1 MSKTDILDAKKSNS
15 TNKKKLMLIVPMLHQ
30 GGFEKVCVETARIL
44 KDKYDITILIFSSE
58 DIVFDI
64 NGLNVISIDVPATDN
79 KLMKVINVLRRVIK
93 VRKYKKKLSIDYAYS
108 FGITASR
115 INVLSRVGERVL
127 TGLRGYTDLE
137 DESYI
142 DLIGKKS
149 DVIVCCSKVIE
160 EEVRSKFG
168 YSNTAVLYNPYNLDR
183 IKSLAVEDVNDR
195 PQKGDNKYIVTMS
208 REDDLKGFWH
218 LIKAF
223 SIVAKEREDAR
234 LVFIGDGTFER
245 YKGLADKLGI
255 LDRLVFTGVKSN
267 PYPYLAMADM
277 YILSS
282 IHEGFPNALVEAM
295 ALGIPVMAT
304 NCTSGPAEI
313 LSANMDE
320 VSDKSRCYEA
330 SFGRL
335 LPALT
340 EEPDFDSENI
350 PEEDRALAGQILD
363 GLADENWIT
372 TYGIKAKERA
382 AYFNEESYKNNFVS
396 IIESLK

>member
-1 MSKTDILDAKKSNS
+1 MSKAFDDNN
-15 TNKKKLMLIVPMLHQ
+15 NKKKLMLIVPMLHQ

-58 DIVFDI
+58 DIVFDVS
-64 NGLNVISIDVPATDN
+64 GLNVISIDVPATDN
-79 KLMKVINVLRRVIK
+79 KLLKLINVARRVIK
-93 VRKYKKKLSIDYAYS
+93 VRRYKKKLGIDVAYS

-115 INVLSRVGERVL
+115 VNVLSRYKEKVL

-137 DESYI
+137 DADYI

-149 DVIVCCSKVIE
+149 DIVVCCSKVIE
-160 EEVRSKFG
+160 DEVNNKFG
-168 YSNTAVLYNPYNLDR
+168 FGNTAVLYNPYNLDKIER
-183 IKSLAVEDVNDR
+183 LAGEEAADM
-195 PQKGDNKYIVTMS
+195 PEKGSKKYIVTMS

-223 SIVAKEREDAR
+223 SIVSKKREDAR
-234 LVFIGDGTFER
+234 LVFIGDGTFSR
-245 YKGLADKLGI
+245 YKELAKELGVLDKLI
-255 LDRLVFTGVKSN
+255 FTGVKSN

-313 LSANMDE
+313 LSMDTSK
-320 VSDKSRCYEA
+320 VTDKTKCYEGD
-330 SFGRL
+330 FGRL
-335 LPALT
+335 LPALS
-340 EEPDFDSENI
+340 EKPDFDSGNI
-350 PEEDRALAGQILD
+350 PDEDEKLGEQLILGLSDEQWLGKYGSLAR
-363 GLADENWIT
+363 
-372 TYGIKAKERA
+372 KRA
-382 AYFNEESYKNNFVS
+382 AYFNEESYKANF
-396 IIESLK
+396 IKILEN